1 MWSWLTDA
9 LQEHPEISIFLT
21 LGVGF
26 LVGRL
31 HYKTIALG
39 SVTGTLLAG
48 VLIGQVEVDIDPLV
62 KTVAFVAFLFALG
75 YNVGPQFFA
84 GLRSDGLRQ
93 LVLAVISCVLGLLGV
108 VVVASV
114 LGYGVGWGAGLL
126 AGGLTQSAVIGVAGS
141 AIENLPDLT
150 QAQVQTYESQIAVGY
165 SVCYLVGTAAA
176 AYFLSVVAPRLLG
189 TKDLAAASHE
199 LERQLGTST
208 EPDLA
213 SAYRSV
219 VRRTYRIRP
228 SRLVGE
234 TVGEAEQRTRD
245 DGHPIVVH
253 RMRRGDT
260 ISMVTPATVLEAGDV
275 VTVSTRRHDLLA
287 EGPDGFA
294 EEVDDPDLLDY
305 QVETLPIVL
314 TNKELAGR
322 PLGEVMDE
330 IGPRIFVNKVVRAAI
345 TVPWSRSMVLHLG
358 DEIEV
363 QGAQE
368 YVDAA
373 AKSFGYAA
381 HTSAVTD
388 LSYVGFGIAIGC
400 LVGVPTI
407 AIAGADI
414 GLTTSGGA
422 LILGLVFGYLRARHP
437 TFGQFPPAA
446 NWLMNT
452 GGLCLFVGIVGL
464 TAAPD
469 FIDGVQSKGLGLVLG
484 GLVVTLF
491 PMVVCIYLGKY
502 VFKFSTPIL
511 LGIVAGANT
520 TTAAIGAI
528 TDTAK
533 SQVPVLGYTVP
544 YAVGNILLTIWGSVI
559 VALLA

>member
-1 MWSWLTDA
+1 MWSWLTDSM
-9 LQEHPEISIFLT
+9 QEHPEIAIFLT

-26 LVGRL
+26 WVGRL
-31 HYKTIALG
+31 HYKSIALG

-84 GLRSDGLRQ
+84 GLKSDGLRQ

-141 AIENLPDLT
+141 AIADLPDLT
-150 QAQVQTYESQIAVGY
+150 SDQVQAYQSQIAVGY

-219 VRRTYRIRP
+219 VRRAYRVLP

-234 TVGEAEQRTRD
+234 TVGEAEQHARD
-245 DGHPIVVH
+245 DGHPIIVH
-253 RMRRGDT
+253 RMRRADT
-260 ISMVTPATVLEAGDV
+260 ISMVEPTTVFEVGDV

-287 EGPDGFA
+287 EGPSGFA
-294 EEVDDPDLLDY
+294 EEIDDPDLLDY

-322 PLGEVMDE
+322 TLGDVMAE
-330 IGPRIFVNKVVRAAI
+330 IGPRIFVNKVTRAAI
-345 TVPWSRSMVLHLG
+345 VVPWSPMMTLHLG

-363 QGAQE
+363 QGAKE
-368 YVDAA
+368 YVDVAA
-373 AKSFGYAA
+373 RRFGYAA

-388 LSYVGFGIAIGC
+388 LSYVGFGIAVGC
-400 LVGVPTI
+400 LIGVPTI
-407 AIAGADI
+407 AIAGASI

-422 LILGLVFGYLRARHP
+422 LILGLLFGYLRARYP

-446 NWLMNT
+446 NWLMST

-469 FIDGVQSKGLGLVLG
+469 FIDGVQSKGLGLVVG
-484 GLVVTLF
+484 GLIVTLF
-491 PMVVCIYLGKY
+491 PMVVCLYLGKY

-511 LGIVAGANT
+511 LGIIAGANT
-520 TTAAIGAI
+520 TTAAIGAV

-544 YAVGNILLTIWGSVI
+544 YAIGNILLTIWGSVI